1 VKARLTLFALITA
14 LLLLAQVLA
23 EGTIW
28 PPT

>member
-14 LLLLAQVLA
+14 MLLLAQFLA
-23 EGTIW
+23 EGTGW